1 MSSLG
6 LNLSPRMEHS
16 LHLRIAPKM
25 IQSME
30 ILQLTVAALEEK
42 ILQEMSENPT
52 LEVKD
57 GTLYPVL
64 LKLENEGAIASEWG
78 TSEKNRRARFY
89 KLTAAGRRRV
99 RAATEEWAATTAL
112 MDRFIGA
119 KAEDLA

>member
-42 ILQEMSENPT
+42 ILQEKETDEPISGLLIFPMEPKQKAKD
-52 LEVKD
+52 LELTYA
-57 GTLYPVL
+57 GP
-64 LKLENEGAIASEWG
+64 GS
-78 TSEKNRRARFY
+78 
-89 KLTAAGRRRV
+89 KLTV
-99 RAATEEWAATTAL
+99 RF
-112 MDRFIGA
+112 R
-119 KAEDLA
+119 